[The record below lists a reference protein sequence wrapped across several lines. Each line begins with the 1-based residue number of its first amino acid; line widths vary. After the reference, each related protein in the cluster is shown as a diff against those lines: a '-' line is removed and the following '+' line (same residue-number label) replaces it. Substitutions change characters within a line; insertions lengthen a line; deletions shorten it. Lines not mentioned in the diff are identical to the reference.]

1 MARPHSRP
9 AIPDAPMS
17 RAAETSGRR
26 PLAVSLLISLRP
38 GQWTKNLIVFAG
50 LVFSLKLFE
59 PGAIL
64 TSIEAFVIFCAL
76 SGIVYLFNDVMDRES
91 DRRHPTKCR
100 RPIAAGDLPVS
111 VALAA
116 AGAHR
121 RTRPS
126 ARHSRWVGDSGPWLP
141 DTWRCRRSIRV
152 R

>member
-9 AIPDAPMS
+9 AISDAPMS
-17 RAAETSGRR
+17 RSTDTSGRR
-26 PLAVSLLISLRP
+26 PLAISLLLSLRP

-64 TSIEAFVIFCAL
+64 TSIEAFAVFCAL

-100 RPIAAGDLPVS
+100 RPIAAGDLRSPWLS
-111 VALAA
+111 RRPASSAADHRRGIRAGLAVRAVA
-116 AGAHR
+116 AGYLA
-121 RTRPS
+121 
-126 ARHSRWVGDSGPWLP
+126 LQ
-141 DTWRCRRSIRV
+141 RSIQV